1 VPSIRKE
8 IGLEPKV
15 FNQFFVRLKCLQP
28 LVRNTFPNKNL
39 NRESL
44 LVKKFLRSTSRS
56 VILDKSDQVI
66 GRGYFSDLEKALAG
80 QSLLSSTKL
89 LKHGVSTLNLS
100 CTVTPSEDTKPLQM
114 EK

>member
-1 VPSIRKE
+1 LIRKE
-8 IGLEPKV
+8 IGLEPRV

-28 LVRNTFPNKNL
+28 LVRKTFPNKNI

-44 LVKKFLRSTSRS
+44 LVKKFLRSTTRS

-66 GRGYFSDLEKALAG
+66 GRGYFSDLKKSIGKTVTLIINKIAE
-80 QSLLSSTKL
+80 TW
-89 LKHGVSTLNLS
+89 VSTMNPAW
-100 CTVTPSEDTKPLQM
+100 TVTPSEDTKPLQV